1 MEQTS
6 TAGLTAALR
15 WRRGLALRS
24 QAARRDSAALAELYE
39 RHHQALYRY
48 CRSIL
53 RDDEEARDALQST
66 MAKAL
71 AALRDEERDFEV
83 RPWLFRIAH
92 NEAISRVRQRR
103 ETVDLDAIGTL
114 GSDSLAQA
122 VEDRARLEQLR
133 VDLRDLPERQRAA
146 LVLRELSGLSHEE
159 IAVVLHSSARAVKQ
173 TIFEART
180 ALHECVEGRAMLC
193 ADVQRALSDGDGR
206 VLRGRRLRAHVQS
219 CRVCRDFKT
228 ALVQRPADLALLAPA
243 LPSAAGAALLAQ
255 LLPGATASVTSA
267 AASGAGAAAGG
278 VTAGTAGGGVTA
290 GAATG
295 GFAATVATKVAIV
308 AVAAATLGGTGVVVR
323 DAATGDDP
331 PTRPNVAAPAS
342 AAPRPVST
350 PASTRPAA
358 VGAAG
363 GLAGRGAPASAGRS
377 AAANRHAT
385 KAKGSRG
392 KHAGQAAH
400 ASQGPPPTTGR
411 ALGQAKRQAAP
422 VHGRRAASKPAKSH
436 RAHPAKRTPA
446 SQSAAKAH
454 PAHPDHPV
462 TPAAPKPHAPAT
474 GSEDPGTTAAPAA
487 AAPTGEAPPGNPGAA
502 QAAK

>member
-92 NEAISRVRQRR
+92 NEAISMVRQRR
-103 ETVDLDAIGTL
+103 EAVDLDAIGSL

-122 VEDRARLEQLR
+122 VEDRARLDQLR
-133 VDLRDLPERQRAA
+133 SDLRDLPERQRAA

-173 TIFEART
+173 TIFDART
-180 ALHECVEGRAMLC
+180 ALHQCAEGRAMLC

-206 VLRGRRLRAHVQS
+206 VMRGRRLRAHVRS
-219 CRVCRDFKT
+219 CGACREFKA
-228 ALVQRPADLALLAPA
+228 ALAQRPADLALLAPA

-255 LLPGATASVTSA
+255 LLPGAAAGVTST
-267 AASGAGAAAGG
+267 AGAAGG
-278 VTAGTAGGGVTA
+278 VAASAGGAATAGVAGGGV
-290 GAATG
+290 
-295 GFAATVATKVAIV
+295 AATVATKVAIV
-308 AVAAATLGGTGVVVR
+308 AVAAATLGGVGTVVR
-323 DAATGDDP
+323 DAAKPQDP
-331 PTRPNVAAPAS
+331 STRPDTAAPAT

-358 VGAAG
+358 LGGVAG
-363 GLAGRGAPASAGRS
+363 STGRGAPATAGGS
-377 AAANRHAT
+377 AAAHHGAT
-385 KAKGSRG
+385 KLAGSRG
-392 KHAGQAAH
+392 KHSGQAAH
-400 ASQGPPPTTGR
+400 AAHGPAATTGR

-422 VHGRRAASKPAKSH
+422 AHGRRAATKPAKAHPAKAHPAKRAPAKRSTATSH
-436 RAHPAKRTPA
+436 RAHPSHPATPA
-446 SQSAAKAH
+446 
-454 PAHPDHPV
+454 P
-462 TPAAPKPHAPAT
+462 TKPHAPVA
-474 GSEDPGTTAAPAA
+474 GSQVPGVPAA
-487 AAPTGEAPPGNPGAA
+487 TPPSPAASPGETPPGNSGAA
-502 QAAK
+502 HAAK

>member
-15 WRRGLALRS
+15 WRRGPALRS
-24 QAARRDSAALAELYE
+24 QAARRDSAALAALYE

-53 RDDEEARDALQST
+53 RDEEEARDALQST

-103 ETVDLDAIGTL
+103 EAVDLDAIGSL

-133 VDLRDLPERQRAA
+133 IDLQDLPERQRAA

-159 IAVVLHSSARAVKQ
+159 IAVVLQSSARAVKQ

-180 ALHECVEGRAMLC
+180 ALHQCAEGRAMLC

-206 VLRGRRLRAHVQS
+206 VMRGRRLRAHVRS
-219 CRVCRDFKT
+219 CRACREFGA
-228 ALVQRPADLALLAPA
+228 ALAQRPADLALLAPA

-255 LLPGATASVTSA
+255 LLPGATAGVTQTA
-267 AASGAGAAAGG
+267 GVVGGATAGAGGA
-278 VTAGTAGGGVTA
+278 VTAGVAGGGV
-290 GAATG
+290 
-295 GFAATVATKVAIV
+295 AATVATKVAIV
-308 AVAAATLGGTGVVVR
+308 AVAAATLGGVGTVVR
-323 DAATGDDP
+323 DATKSHSP
-331 PTRPNVAAPAS
+331 STRPDIAAPAT

-350 PASTRPAA
+350 PASTRPATL
-358 VGAAG
+358 GAAAG
-363 GLAGRGAPASAGRS
+363 SAGRGAPATAGGS
-377 AAANRHAT
+377 VAAHHGAT
-385 KAKGSRG
+385 KPAGSRG
-392 KHAGQAAH
+392 KHAGQAARAAH
-400 ASQGPPPTTGR
+400 GRPATTGR

-422 VHGRRAASKPAKSH
+422 AHGRRAAAKPAKAHPAKRAPGLRTTRKSH
-436 RAHPAKRTPA
+436 RAHPSHPATPA
-446 SQSAAKAH
+446 TS
-454 PAHPDHPV
+454 
-462 TPAAPKPHAPAT
+462 KPHAPVA
-474 GSEDPGTTAAPAA
+474 GSQAPGAPAA
-487 AAPTGEAPPGNPGAA
+487 TPPAADASAGAAPPGNSGAA
-502 QAAK
+502 HAAK